1 MHLAS
6 VTYSLTSQIIIV
18 ESWSLRELSLNNNYL
33 CTERITHE
41 INEVTDT
48 LAYSSFLHALL
59 VSSEPETKINERMVA
74 NERDW
79 QFVDGR
85 PQYLP
90 LF

>member
-48 LAYSSFLHALL
+48 LA
-59 VSSEPETKINERMVA
+59 
-74 NERDW
+74 
-79 QFVDGR
+79 
-85 PQYLP
+85 
-90 LF
+90 